1 MILLKNKRE
10 RERASK
16 KIKKD
21 EPCFRFFAYFKMTI
35 VRVETYFSFQFGKTV
50 INLFSLE
57 GKQDLKVVVV
67 HTFNSSTWEA
77 EAGGSESGQAG
88 RQSKFQD
95 SQDYRE
101 TLS

>member
-57 GKQDLKVVVV
+57 GKQDLQVVVV

-77 EAGGSESGQAG
+77 EAGRDLCEFEVSLV
-88 RQSKFQD
+88 
-95 SQDYRE
+95 YRVSCSR
-101 TLS
+101 TARAS